1 MNLAGYI
8 FDNSIPKLHN
18 LLQISKVMTSV
29 FGIATFIPLN
39 FEVNNYFCFLS
50 NSGLRHQR
58 FGRLWGDDF
67 EGVRLQQGRKN
78 LQEGVDHD
86 PARPLKAEHG
96 RLKIKEKRI
105 YYEIDRPCLF
115 ILVSTFFF
123 FIFHLFNLTSN
134 C

>member
-1 MNLAGYI
+1 
-8 FDNSIPKLHN
+8 
-18 LLQISKVMTSV
+18 
-29 FGIATFIPLN
+29 
-39 FEVNNYFCFLS
+39 
-50 NSGLRHQR
+50 
-58 FGRLWGDDF
+58 
-67 EGVRLQQGRKN
+67 VRLQQGRKN

-86 PARPLKAEHG
+86 PPRPLKAEHG